1 MTILDENPI
10 SNESLIPVILSGGS
24 GTRLWPLSRET
35 YPKQYINL
43 SDKNNFSLLQNTY
56 LRLRGL
62 EKLRDPIIIS
72 NQSQRFLVA
81 EQMREINVNPHSI
94 LLEPFGKNTAPAIT
108 LAALKATDKNIDP
121 TLLVLSSDH
130 KIDDEKAFRKVIENG
145 LIHSDNGRLV
155 TFGIIPYG
163 PETGFGYIKSFQEL
177 SEKNPTS
184 KIEKFVEK
192 PNLELAEKLIKDK
205 CYLWNSGIF
214 LFKASVFLKELEKFE
229 PEILRICRKAL
240 KNGIKDFDF
249 FRVNQED
256 FKECPNQP
264 IDIALME
271 KTTLGSVLAL
281 QAGWDDIG
289 SWKSVWNNSK
299 KDSMGNALKGRVII
313 EDSENCYLRS
323 EDRLIVGI
331 NINDLVVVETN
342 DAVLISKKDS
352 TQKVKKIVKNLEKNN
367 FKEAKENKKIYRP
380 WGNFTSIEEGI
391 SWKVKRLEIKP
402 KASISLQ
409 KHLRRSEHWIIVS
422 GTAKVEIDDKLSF
435 LKENESTYIPLG
447 SKHRLSNPED
457 EPLILI
463 EVQSGSYLGED
474 DIIRF
479 EDIYGRYTI

>member
-1 MTILDENPI
+1 MTIL
-10 SNESLIPVILSGGS
+10 NEDLIPVILSGGS
-24 GTRLWPLSRET
+24 GTRLWPLSRKT

-43 SDKNNFSLLQNTY
+43 SENNNFSLLQNTY

-62 EKLRDPIIIS
+62 NNLSDPIIIS

-81 EQMREINVNPHSI
+81 EQMREINVKPHSI
-94 LLEPFGKNTAPAIT
+94 LLEPFGKSTAPAIT
-108 LAALKATDKNIDP
+108 LAALRATDRNTDP

-130 KIDDEKAFRKVIENG
+130 KIDNETAFRKVIEDG
-145 LIHSDNGRLV
+145 LILSDKGRLV
-155 TFGIIPYG
+155 TFGIVPYG

-177 SEKNPTS
+177 SEENPTS

-192 PNLELAEKLIKDK
+192 PNFELAEKFLKDK
-205 CYLWNSGIF
+205 RYLWNSGIF

-256 FKECPNQP
+256 FKECPNKP

-299 KDSMGNALKGRVII
+299 KDSKGNALKGRVII

-352 TQKVKKIVKNLEKNN
+352 SQKVKKIVKNLEKNN

-409 KHLRRSEHWIIVS
+409 KHLKRSEHWIIVS

>member
-1 MTILDENPI
+1 MTIL
-10 SNESLIPVILSGGS
+10 NEDLIPVILSGGS
-24 GTRLWPLSRET
+24 GTRLWPLSRKT

-62 EKLRDPIIIS
+62 NKLRDPIIIS

-81 EQMREINVNPHSI
+81 EQMREINVKPHSI
-94 LLEPFGKNTAPAIT
+94 LLEPLGKSTAPAIT
-108 LAALKATDKNIDP
+108 LAALRATDRNTDP

-130 KIDDEKAFRKVIENG
+130 KIDDETAFRKVIEDG
-145 LIHSDNGRLV
+145 LILSDQGRLV
-155 TFGIIPYG
+155 TFGIVPYG

-177 SEKNPTS
+177 SKQNPTS
-184 KIEKFVEK
+184 EIERFVEK
-192 PNLELAEKLIKDK
+192 PNLKLAEKFVKDK

-249 FRVNQED
+249 FRINSEA
-256 FKECPNQP
+256 FKECPNKP

-271 KTTLGSVLAL
+271 KTNLGSVLAL
-281 QAGWDDIG
+281 KAGWDDIG

-299 KDSMGNALKGRVII
+299 KDAMGNALKGKVII

-331 NINDLVVVETN
+331 NINDLVVIETN

-352 TQKVKKIVKNLEKNN
+352 TQKVKKIVKNLEENN
-367 FKEAKENKKIYRP
+367 FKEAKESKKIYRP

-402 KASISLQ
+402 KACISLQ
-409 KHLRRSEHWIIVS
+409 KHLKRSEHWIIVS
-422 GTAKVEIDDKLSF
+422 GTAKVEVDDKIFL

-457 EPLILI
+457 QPLILI

>member
-1 MTILDENPI
+1 MTIL
-10 SNESLIPVILSGGS
+10 NEDLIPVILSGGS
-24 GTRLWPLSRET
+24 GTRLWPLSRKT

-43 SDKNNFSLLQNTY
+43 SENNNFSLLQNTY

-62 EKLRDPIIIS
+62 NNLKDPIIIS

-81 EQMREINVNPHSI
+81 EQMREINVKPHSI
-94 LLEPFGKNTAPAIT
+94 LLEPFGKSTAPAIT
-108 LAALKATDKNIDP
+108 LAALRAMDRNTDP

-130 KIDDEKAFRKVIENG
+130 KIDNETAFRKVIEDG
-145 LIHSDNGRLV
+145 LILSDKGRLV
-155 TFGIIPYG
+155 TFGIVPYG

-177 SEKNPTS
+177 SEENPTS

-192 PNLELAEKLIKDK
+192 PNLELAEKFLKDK
-205 CYLWNSGIF
+205 RYLWNSGIF

-271 KTTLGSVLAL
+271 KTTLGSVIAL

-299 KDSMGNALKGRVII
+299 KDFKGNALKGRVII

-352 TQKVKKIVKNLEKNN
+352 SQKVKKIVKNLEKNN

-391 SWKVKRLEIKP
+391 LWKVKRLEIKP

-409 KHLRRSEHWIIVS
+409 KHLKRSEHWIIVS